1 MLARIAPGRRG
12 GAPIPTRPNPGRWR
26 ARPMLNLAQA
36 GPLISNSDSDSN
48 LSSDDGTKYPDSD
61 PSSDLT
67 SDLTSD
73 SDLRSDLNADLG

>member
-1 MLARIAPGRRG
+1 
-12 GAPIPTRPNPGRWR
+12 
-26 ARPMLNLAQA
+26 MLNLAQA

-61 PSSDLT
+61 SSSDLT